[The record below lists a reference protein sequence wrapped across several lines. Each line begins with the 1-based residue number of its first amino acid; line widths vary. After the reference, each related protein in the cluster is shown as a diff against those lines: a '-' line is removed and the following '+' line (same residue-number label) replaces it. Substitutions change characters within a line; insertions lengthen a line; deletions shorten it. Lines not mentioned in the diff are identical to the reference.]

1 MNTDRKVDIYIIT
14 NLINGKQYVGQTVSG
29 YKERFR
35 QHCLYA
41 NGCYTNGEYV
51 QDIDIAIKKYGIE
64 NFKVDIIEQVSF
76 DLRNEREKYYIK
88 KYNTFNEG
96 YNRTLGG
103 DFNPMFDDK
112 VRKKHKEICSSKEH
126 RQKQKENAIKLFSE
140 REDIHTKITEG
151 NKRAWKNY
159 NSEKRKQVLKG
170 LTQYNEKRKQK
181 VACVD
186 ENDNIIKEFDSA
198 SEACRF
204 TGRDSGE
211 AGNLLK
217 SCNEYIK
224 SGKRRVKL
232 FGYYWIKL

>member
-1 MNTDRKVDIYIIT
+1 MNTDRQVDIYIIT

-41 NGCYTNGEYV
+41 NGCYTDGEYV
-51 QDIDIAIKKYGIE
+51 QVIDKAIKKYGID
-64 NFKVDIIEQVSF
+64 NFKVEVIEQVPYK
-76 DLRNEREKYYIK
+76 DKDDKEKYYIER
-88 KYNTFNEG
+88 YNTFKEG

-103 DFNPMFDDK
+103 DFNPMFDDE
-112 VRKKHKEICSSKEH
+112 VKKRHKEICSSEEH
-126 RQKQKENAIKLFSE
+126 RQRQRESAIKLFSE
-140 REDIHTKITEG
+140 REDIHIKITEG

-159 NSEKRKQVLKG
+159 DSAKREQILKG
-170 LTQYNEKRKQK
+170 LTQYNNERKQR

-186 ENDNIIKEFDSA
+186 KNDNIIKEFESE

>member
-1 MNTDRKVDIYIIT
+1 MNKDRIVDIYIIT

-51 QDIDIAIKKYGIE
+51 QVVDMAIKKYGIK
-64 NFKVDIIEQVSF
+64 NFKVDIIEQVPYR
-76 DLRNEREKYYIK
+76 LRNEKEKFYIK

-96 YNRTLGG
+96 YNRTIGG
-103 DFNPMFDDK
+103 DFNPMFDDT
-112 VRKKHKEICSSKEH
+112 VRKKHKEICSSEEH
-126 RQKQKENAIKLFSE
+126 KQRQRENAIKMFSE
-140 REDIHTKITEG
+140 REDIHRKITEG
-151 NKRAWKNY
+151 NKRAWKSY
-159 NSEKRKQVLKG
+159 SKEKRNQVLSGFVKC
-170 LTQYNEKRKQK
+170 NEARKQR
-181 VACVD
+181 VACID
-186 ENDNIIKEFDSA
+186 KDDNIIKEFESA

-204 TGRDSGE
+204 VGKDSGE

-224 SGKRRVKL
+224 SGKRRVMK